1 MAWRRISD
9 KPSSIWSDANRIH
22 WRIYAA
28 QGCDELIKYVLGN
41 SKHIYVFCHVSTRGY
56 LEEPFVTRK
65 RKIRS
70 FCIVMVADVLGTW
83 GANMSADDIELSYPE
98 YFTSKFKFK
107 FKKKVYCCTR
117 KYKSQ
122 FSIADINSHSVHGNG
137 GKHAVCTFFICAHML
152 LPITY
157 LLKNTDITQR
167 IVCHAQ
173 QWGQGNPSGLM
184 GPKSDTFNQVICS
197 VHKGQSGKISQ

>member
-1 MAWRRISD
+1 MVSLCNAICISVGIMAER
-9 KPSSIWSDANRIH
+9 PSNFVAI
-22 WRIYAA
+22 
-28 QGCDELIKYVLGN
+28 GN
-41 SKHIYVFCHVSTRGY
+41 LLY
-56 LEEPFVTRK
+56 LMF
-65 RKIRS
+65 S
-70 FCIVMVADVLGTW
+70 
-83 GANMSADDIELSYPE
+83 NSNSN
-98 YFTSKFKFK
+98 S
-107 FKKKVYCCTR
+107 KKVYCCTR
-117 KYKSQ
+117 KYKSHL
-122 FSIADINSHSVHGNG
+122 SIADINSHSVHGNG

-157 LLKNTDITQR
+157 LLKNSDITQR